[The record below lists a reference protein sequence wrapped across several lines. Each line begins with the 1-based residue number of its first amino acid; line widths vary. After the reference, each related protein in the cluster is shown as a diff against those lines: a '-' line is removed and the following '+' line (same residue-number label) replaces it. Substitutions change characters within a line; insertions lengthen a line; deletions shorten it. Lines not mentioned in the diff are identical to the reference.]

1 MTSIFRISAAIF
13 RLLGG
18 PRGRWF
24 VRFTPLVTSRS
35 RPPAHLACLEALA
48 AGHRWDRAKL
58 RPPSCSARQWA
69 SNEYLFAM
77 LSELKKVKHNLRALQ
92 GILSDRAALGQFEH
106 RANAN
111 HWPLR
116 PLASS
121 THGQSILKARMS
133 APHFGSC
140 DDLGVSC
147 CISFDSAVQVQEEH
161 NGTILETLSLFYDK
175 FN

>member
-1 MTSIFRISAAIF
+1 
-13 RLLGG
+13 
-18 PRGRWF
+18 
-24 VRFTPLVTSRS
+24 
-35 RPPAHLACLEALA
+35 
-48 AGHRWDRAKL
+48 
-58 RPPSCSARQWA
+58 
-69 SNEYLFAM
+69 M

-133 APHFGSC
+133 APRIGELFTKNHEEGPLDPHYKC
-140 DDLGVSC
+140 EGCGAYHILG
-147 CISFDSAVQVQEEH
+147 DWA
-161 NGTILETLSLFYDK
+161 
-175 FN
+175 